1 MGKATQART
10 TPTIHFKSLISPPD
24 DGYVLPEFGLD
35 CVYVR
40 FGGNRIVEGFG
51 HGGNNGLSLGD
62 VKSSGLEV
70 AARFQ
75 SVENGGRHGVLLC
88 LEISTLSQG
97 ENRGRC

>member
-10 TPTIHFKSLISPPD
+10 TPTIHFKSLISTPD
-24 DGYVLPEFGLD
+24 DGYVLPEFELD

-70 AARFQ
+70 AGSLSECRKWWSSWCSSLARD
-75 SVENGGRHGVLLC
+75 
-88 LEISTLSQG
+88 
-97 ENRGRC
+97 